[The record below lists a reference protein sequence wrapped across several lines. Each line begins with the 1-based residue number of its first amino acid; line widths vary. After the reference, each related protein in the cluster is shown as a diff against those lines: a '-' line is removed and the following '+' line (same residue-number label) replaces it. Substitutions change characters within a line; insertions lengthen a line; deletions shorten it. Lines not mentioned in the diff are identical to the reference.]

1 MQNHESAI
9 SASETA
15 GRSNLFT
22 CLKNS
27 FVDLDGRNS
36 KNHDTFT
43 PVLLK
48 LIAAA
53 SIDLQRHKSCN
64 NILKTVTRST
74 LSIKIS
80 DSKMYVT
87 RQLKVRIVICNRHT
101 CRFDSPAAR
110 PQLFLLRFGRFSLC
124 KLERTFGCSDGIII
138 KTSRPPR
145 DMKTSPSWAACP
157 HRPALPC
164 FHGLPIVQPCAP
176 SPRFAWDSASLVG
189 GSEGRGLS
197 FGCPMS
203 R

>member
-1 MQNHESAI
+1 LQNHESAI

-101 CRFDSPAAR
+101 CRFNSPAAR
-110 PQLFLLRFGRFSLC
+110 PQLFLLRFGVKVLTLRLR
-124 KLERTFGCSDGIII
+124 KLERTFGCSHGIII
-138 KTSRPPR
+138 KTSRFNNAWNERSDAATESLLKPR
-145 DMKTSPSWAACP
+145 
-157 HRPALPC
+157 
-164 FHGLPIVQPCAP
+164 
-176 SPRFAWDSASLVG
+176 
-189 GSEGRGLS
+189 GR
-197 FGCPMS
+197 
-203 R
+203 RAI